1 MRYNSQSVTTLVASL
16 ALALSAQS
24 ASAQEQDEATEDE
37 VIDEIRVFGDRVTGD
52 PAFGYSMDIETLDRI
67 PGTQDDPIKAI
78 ITLPG
83 VLTNNDF
90 DTGVAL
96 RGTRPDDNRYY
107 LDFLPTGYLFHLT
120 GISVVDGD
128 LVAQLHLMSAGFG
141 VKHQGIVGG
150 VISVNTKDPSSEG
163 LGGVADISIIDAGF
177 MVEGP
182 ITDRQRA
189 TAAVRVSYYDL
200 VVGDI
205 VKDRQEEEEPGL
217 DIVQLPRYTDYRLRY
232 QIDVGER
239 GKLDFLADGAADDV
253 QFNLGDDAPSAI
265 LDPARAGSYRYDIA
279 YSRQGV
285 IYSQPHNSGK
295 LRLGFGRVRSDIT
308 GESGDIGALDSK
320 VEETV
325 FRLQNEMRIGNH
337 ELTFG
342 VSAFGVDVERDLL
355 VRDTGCTEFDVDC
368 LYSDQDLETSRVTES
383 FVHGNIFIEDQFA
396 LSNAVDLTIGL
407 GHTQDDYLNNSA
419 LEPRMR
425 IDWAVS
431 DAVVVSVG
439 AGRYSQMPK
448 FDYTERNLGN
458 RELINLQSEHYV
470 VGVNAIVGR
479 GYVASFNAFYKT
491 LNNLVTSD
499 PVIRYDNRG
508 EGRAFGGEFLLRKGL
523 GKLTGWASVTW
534 SRSFRTDTVTGE
546 VSRFQFDQPLSVS
559 LVAKYDLSEKLAFS
573 GRIGYH
579 SGAPVTPINGGL
591 PHPDRPGDFL
601 PDYGGLNSE
610 RLPDYLRTDL
620 RLDWTTGWRDTV
632 LYFEIINAT
641 NHKNVL
647 AYEYNRDYSERRN
660 LEQLPMFVSFGAKK
674 RF

>member
-1 MRYNSQSVTTLVASL
+1 MNLLRRVTLVIASL
-16 ALALSAQS
+16 VLALSDQTV
-24 ASAQEQDEATEDE
+24 SAQEQDDAPEDE
-37 VIDEIRVFGDRVTGD
+37 VIDEIRVFGDRVAGD
-52 PAFGYSMDIETLDRI
+52 PPFGFAMDIETLDRI

-96 RGTRPDDNRYY
+96 RGTRPEDNRYF

-141 VKHQGIVGG
+141 VTHQGVIGG
-150 VISVNTKDPSSEG
+150 IISANTKDPSAEG
-163 LGGVADISIIDAGF
+163 LGGVADISIIDTGL

-182 ITDRQRA
+182 VTDRQRA
-189 TAAVRVSYYDL
+189 TAAARVSYYDL

-205 VKDRQEEEEPGL
+205 VKERQEEEEPGL

-232 QIDVGER
+232 QIDVGSR
-239 GKLDFLADGAADDV
+239 GKLDFLVDGAADDV
-253 QFNLGDDAPSAI
+253 QFNLGDDAPNAI
-265 LDPARAGSYRYDIA
+265 LDPARAGSYRFDIA

-285 IYSQPHNSGK
+285 VYSQPHNSGK
-295 LRLGFGRVRSDIT
+295 LRLGLGRVRTDIS
-308 GESGDIGALDSK
+308 GESGDIGAIES
-320 VEETV
+320 EIQETV
-325 FRLQNEMRIGNH
+325 FRLQNQMRIANH
-337 ELTFG
+337 ELKFG
-342 VSAFGVDVERDLL
+342 LSVSGMDLERDLL

-368 LYSDQDLETSRVTES
+368 LYSDRDLETSLVTES
-383 FVHGNIFIEDQFA
+383 FVRGNVFIEDQFP
-396 LSNAVDLTIGL
+396 LSDSVDLTVGL
-407 GHTQDDYLNNSA
+407 GHTQDDYLDNSA

-425 IDWAVS
+425 IDWAAN
-431 DAVVVSVG
+431 DAIVVSVG
-439 AGRYSQMPK
+439 AGRYSQMPR

-458 RELINLQSEHYV
+458 PSLVNLESEHYV

-479 GYVASFNAFYKT
+479 GYLASFNAFYKSMD
-491 LNNLVTSD
+491 NLVTSD

-508 EGRAFGGEFLLRKGL
+508 EGRAWGGEFLLRKGL

-534 SRSFRTDTVTGE
+534 SRSFRKDTVTGE
-546 VSRFQFDQPLSVS
+546 VSRFQFDQPLSLSV
-559 LVAKYDLSEKLAFS
+559 VAKYDFSEKLAFS
-573 GRIGYH
+573 GRVGFH
-579 SGAPVTPINGGL
+579 SGTPVTPIFGGV

-601 PDYGGLNSE
+601 PVYGSLNSE
-610 RLPDYLRTDL
+610 RLPDYFRTDL
-620 RLDWTTGWRDTV
+620 RLDWTTGWRDMV

-641 NHKNVL
+641 NHQNVM
-647 AYEYNRDYSERRN
+647 AYEFNRDYSERRN
-660 LEQLPMFVSFGAKK
+660 IEQLPRFFSFGAKK